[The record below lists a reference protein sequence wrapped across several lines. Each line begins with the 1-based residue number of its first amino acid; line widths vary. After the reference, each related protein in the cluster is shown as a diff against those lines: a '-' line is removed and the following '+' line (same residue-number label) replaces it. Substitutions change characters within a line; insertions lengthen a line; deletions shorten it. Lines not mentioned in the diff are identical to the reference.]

1 VPIAAVLRELLIE
14 HGLDTR
20 RERGLVFGRTE
31 EKPFTLTAM
40 RDRARRAW
48 KAAGLEPITTHEA
61 RHTCVS
67 MMIAAGMNLKQ
78 ISAYIGHRSVATT
91 LDIYGHLMEGDER
104 RAAAAMDAYLED
116 ADT

>member
-1 VPIAAVLRELLIE
+1 
-14 HGLDTR
+14 
-20 RERGLVFGRTE
+20 
-31 EKPFTLTAM
+31 
-40 RDRARRAW
+40 
-48 KAAGLEPITTHEA
+48 
-61 RHTCVS
+61 VS